1 MDGKYKS
8 REEGEIGILLEVA
21 TRYKEYSNLRKSQ
34 VVTWNTR
41 RRLLRMRELLG

>member
-1 MDGKYKS
+1 M
-8 REEGEIGILLEVA
+8 GILLGVA
-21 TRYKEYSNLRKSQ
+21 IRYNEYNEYNDVRKSQ